1 MTRLPTRST
10 RTDTLFP
17 YTTLFRSHGG
27 RRDAVASSGVRGE
40 ERAVRA
46 GVAGDEVGQ
55 RRLDRLRAGPRQPER
70 HVHPEGVAQAPGVL
84 SRAGAL
90 LARDLGEEGAPLP
103 HQLVYPGLHRCSVDR
118 SHLELRQAERTEQA
132 ELVVSFVDV
141 ASQAPLDQPL
151 QLQLEE
157 I

>member
-1 MTRLPTRST
+1 MLRRPPRST

-17 YTTLFRSHGG
+17 YTTLFRS
-27 RRDAVASSGVRGE
+27 
-40 ERAVRA
+40 
-46 GVAGDEVGQ
+46 
-55 RRLDRLRAGPRQPER
+55 
-70 HVHPEGVAQAPGVL
+70 VL

-103 HQLVYPGLHRCSVDR
+103 HQLVDPGLHRCSVDR

-151 QLQLEE
+151 QLQLEVGQHVGVDQLPQLLRPE
-157 I
+157 EVAQQVTVERQRGRPALGQRSVRSEEHTSELQSLMR

>member
-40 ERAVRA
+40 ERTVRA
-46 GVAGDEVGQ
+46 GVAGDEVGH
-55 RRLDRLRAGPRQPER
+55 RRLYRLRAGPRQPER

-84 SRAGAL
+84 SRAGAH
-90 LARDLGEEGAPLP
+90 LASDLGSSA
-103 HQLVYPGLHRCSVDR
+103 QQTS
-118 SHLELRQAERTEQA
+118 ELQSIMRLSFDVSCMKKKNLRTNNKK
-132 ELVVSFVDV
+132 
-141 ASQAPLDQPL
+141 AS
-151 QLQLEE
+151 
-157 I
+157 